1 VGAVRTEGTGPR
13 GVALVFLADQAI
25 VSAVRFG
32 VAWILARQ
40 TAPENYG
47 AYALIVSL
55 LFVVEI
61 VQHALVIWPMAVL
74 GAAREGDAFR
84 SYASAAGRAQA
95 WVAGGSAVAVF
106 AAVQVMPAD
115 WFGNRRLAYGLAAA
129 ALSAAQQ
136 LQEFARRVL
145 LTKRPVRALA
155 NDALMAV
162 AVLGGIVGLFLST
175 GHDARAVASDRVIV
189 LYALGLAVAAV
200 AGGLQTRDLRGG
212 RREPAG
218 AVLHE
223 NWSFGR
229 FILGSRI
236 GESLLNHVQNFVLGA
251 FAGPAGV
258 AGLQAARL
266 LVSPLQV
273 ASFATLN
280 FLLPRGAER
289 LREGGPRALDRL
301 VVGATGAFTAAA
313 LGYALVLAAAPSWWL
328 GLVYGG
334 RYDEPLILR
343 LCAAVQVVATARF
356 LLSSSLYV
364 RRRSDL
370 IMTAVLTCG
379 VGAMVLVQWL
389 GRQWGAAGI
398 LWALLLAE
406 GVLLLWIAL
415 AMRRAGAPVDAAQ

>member
-1 VGAVRTEGTGPR
+1 
-13 GVALVFLADQAI
+13 VALVFLADQAI

-47 AYALIVSL
+47 AYALVVSL

-84 SYASAAGRAQA
+84 SYASAAGRVQA

-106 AAVQVMPAD
+106 AAVQLMPAQ
-115 WFGNRRLAYGLAAA
+115 WFGDRRLAYGLAAA
-129 ALSAAQQ
+129 AFSAAQQ

-145 LTKRPVRALA
+145 LTKRPVHALA

-162 AVLGGIVGLFLST
+162 GVLGGIVALFFST
-175 GHDARAVASDRVIV
+175 GHDARAVASDRVIL

-200 AGGLQTRDLRGG
+200 AGAVQTRGLRGG
-212 RREPAG
+212 RGAPAG
-218 AVLHE
+218 GVLRE

-229 FILGSRI
+229 FILGSRV
-236 GESLLNHVQNFVLGA
+236 GESLLSHVQNFVLGA

-273 ASFATLN
+273 ASFAALN

-301 VVGATGAFTAAA
+301 VIGATGAFTLAA

-334 RYDEPLILR
+334 RYDEPLLLR

-356 LLSSSLYV
+356 LLSSGLYV

-398 LWALLLAE
+398 LWALLIAE
-406 GVLLLWIAL
+406 VALLSWIAL
-415 AMRRAGAPVDAAQ
+415 AMRRAGAPAEAAQ